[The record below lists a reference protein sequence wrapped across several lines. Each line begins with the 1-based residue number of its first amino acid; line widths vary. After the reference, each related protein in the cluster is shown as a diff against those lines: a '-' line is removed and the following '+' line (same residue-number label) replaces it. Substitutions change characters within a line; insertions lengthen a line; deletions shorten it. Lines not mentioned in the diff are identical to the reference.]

1 MCHVF
6 KISKIRRQYY
16 LKNETKIVEIREYN
30 VGDKL
35 IFNNF
40 LSITAKLLIKIIRSK
55 RVNFGH

>member
-1 MCHVF
+1 MFHGF
-6 KISKIRRQYY
+6 KMPKIRRQYY

-40 LSITAKLLIKIIRSK
+40 LSIAAKLLIKIIRSK

>member
-1 MCHVF
+1 MCHVY

-40 LSITAKLLIKIIRSK
+40 LSIAAKLLIKIIRSK

>member
-16 LKNETKIVEIREYN
+16 LENETKIVEIREYN

-40 LSITAKLLIKIIRSK
+40 LSIAAKLLIKIIRSK

>member
-40 LSITAKLLIKIIRSK
+40 LSIAAKLLIKIIRSK